1 MARILVVDDEEG
13 IRSFV
18 AECLAIEGHAVDEA
32 ASGEHALESLSKSAY
47 ALMITDLHM
56 PGIGGMELLRR
67 ARTLYPEMQALVLTA
82 HGTIDGAVEAMK
94 LGAADYVQKP
104 IHSPG
109 ELRIVAARALERG
122 GLKARDEIRR
132 RKATAAALPLTY
144 GALSMKPVVS
154 AIDKVSRTSAT
165 VLLTGESGV
174 GKEVAA
180 RTVHH
185 KSRRA
190 DGPFIAINCGA
201 LPGNLLESELFG
213 HEKGAFTGAGKRKRG
228 LLELAQGGTVFLD
241 EIGELEP
248 HLQVKLLRVIQ
259 ERRFTRVGSCVEIE
273 VDVRWIAATNRD
285 LDTEMAAGRFRRDL
299 YHRLGVFPIHLPPLR
314 RREQDIVPLAERL
327 LINVGIDTGQGGL
340 TLTDAAKSKLE
351 RAPWPGNVRQ
361 LANALERAAILSDG
375 AEIDAHHFQVGADGR
390 RVEAPRPLNEL
401 ERDAIEHTLDY
412 CGGRRKEAASMLGI
426 GLRTL
431 YDKLKRYGLN

>member
-18 AECLAIEGHAVDEA
+18 AECLATEGHIVEEA
-32 ASGEHALESLSKSAY
+32 ASGEAALVALSQASF

-56 PGIGGMELLRR
+56 PGIGGMELIRE
-67 ARTLYPEMQALVLTA
+67 ARCTYPEMQALVLTA

-109 ELRIVAARALERG
+109 ELRIVAARALERR
-122 GLKARDEIRR
+122 GLETRDEIRQ

-144 GALSMKPVVS
+144 GALAMKPVVS
-154 AIDKVSRTSAT
+154 AIEKVARTSAT

-185 KSRRA
+185 QSRRA

-201 LPGNLLESELFG
+201 LPANLLESELFG
-213 HEKGAFTGAGKRKRG
+213 HEKGAFTGATKRKRG

-241 EIGELEP
+241 EIGELAP
-248 HLQVKLLRVIQ
+248 QLQVKLLRVIQ
-259 ERRFTRVGSCVEIE
+259 ERRFNRVGSCIEIE
-273 VDVRWIAATNRD
+273 ADVRWIAATNRD
-285 LDTEMAAGRFRRDL
+285 LDLEMAAGRFRRDL
-299 YHRLGVFPIHLPPLR
+299 YHRLGVFPVHLPPLR
-314 RREQDIVPLAERL
+314 QREQDIVPLAERL
-327 LINVGIDTGQGGL
+327 LINVGIDTGRPGL
-340 TLTDAAKSKLE
+340 TLSDAAKVKIE
-351 RAPWPGNVRQ
+351 RAPWPGNVRE
-361 LANALERAAILSDG
+361 LANALERAAILADG
-375 AEIDAHHFQVGADGR
+375 QTIDAHHFQVGADGR
-390 RVEAPRPLNEL
+390 RLEAPRPLNEL
-401 ERDAIEHTLDY
+401 ERDAIENTLEY
-412 CGGRRKEAASMLGI
+412 CDGHRKEAATMLGI

-431 YDKLKRYGLN
+431 YDKLKRYGLS